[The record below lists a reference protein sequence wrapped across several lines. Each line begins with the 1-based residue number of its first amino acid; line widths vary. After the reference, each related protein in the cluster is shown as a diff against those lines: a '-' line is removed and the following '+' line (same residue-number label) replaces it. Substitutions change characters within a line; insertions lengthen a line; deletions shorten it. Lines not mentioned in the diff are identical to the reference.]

1 MAAQVNGCVSHTQ
14 SAALFQHSCAYDSDL
29 SEHRNFVIL
38 IKQEFYLVEE
48 EAISPNKFDF
58 PLMEES

>member
-1 MAAQVNGCVSHTQ
+1 MAVFATRKATV
-14 SAALFQHSCAYDSDL
+14 LFQHSCAHDSDL
-29 SEHRNFVIL
+29 NEHGNFVIL
-38 IKQEFYLVEE
+38 VKQEFYLVEE